1 MKYLGILMLVVLGV
15 LCSGMDTKYEVTH
28 KRHVVAYGQTVW
40 GIATK
45 YKGEQDMRMTM
56 DEFVYN
62 ISKANNLQGEKFLHP
77 GQVIVIPLY
86 KAEKK

>member
-1 MKYLGILMLVVLGV
+1 MKYLGIAGLIVLG
-15 LCSGMDTKYEVTH
+15 LLYSGMDTEYHVSTKH
-28 KRHVVAYGQTVW
+28 HVVSEGQTVW

-45 YKGEQDMRMTM
+45 YKGEQDMKMTM

>member
-1 MKYLGILMLVVLGV
+1 MKYLSILGLAVAAL
-15 LCSGMDTKYEVTH
+15 LCIGMDTNYELTNKH
-28 KRHVVAYGQTVW
+28 HVVAEGQTVW

-45 YKGEQDMRMTM
+45 YKGEQDMQMTM

-62 ISKANNLQGEKFLHP
+62 ISKANNLQGQKFLHP
-77 GQVIVIPLY
+77 GQVLVIPLY

>member
-1 MKYLGILMLVVLGV
+1 MKYLGIFGLVVAGL
-15 LCSGMDTKYEVTH
+15 LCIGMDTNYELSTKH
-28 KRHVVAYGQTVW
+28 HVVREGQTVW

-62 ISKANNLQGEKFLHP
+62 ISKANNLQGQKFLHP
-77 GQVIVIPLY
+77 GQVLVIPLY

>member
-1 MKYLGILMLVVLGV
+1 MKYLGILGLVVAGL
-15 LCSGMDTKYEVTH
+15 LCIGMDTNYELSTKH
-28 KRHVVAYGQTVW
+28 HVVREGQTVW

-62 ISKANNLQGEKFLHP
+62 ISKANNPKCCSF
-77 GQVIVIPLY
+77 IY
-86 KAEKK
+86 

>member
-1 MKYLGILMLVVLGV
+1 MKYLGIVGLIVLGL
-15 LCSGMDTKYEVTH
+15 LCSGMDTEYHVSNKH
-28 KRHVVAYGQTVW
+28 HVVSEGQTVW

-45 YKGEQDMRMTM
+45 YKSEQDKRMTM

-62 ISKANNLQGEKFLHP
+62 ISKANNLQGKNFLQP
-77 GQVIVIPLY
+77 GQVLIVPLY

>member
-1 MKYLGILMLVVLGV
+1 MKYLGILMLVVLGL
-15 LCSGMDTKYEVTH
+15 LCSGMDTNYELSNKH
-28 KRHVVAYGQTVW
+28 HVVAEGQTLW

-45 YKGEQDMRMTM
+45 YKGEQEKRMTM

-77 GQVIVIPLY
+77 GQVIVIPIY

>member
-1 MKYLGILMLVVLGV
+1 MKYLVIAGIAVLGL
-15 LCSGMDTKYEVTH
+15 LCSGMDTEYHVSNKH
-28 KRHVVAYGQTVW
+28 HVVSEGQTVW

-62 ISKANNLQGEKFLHP
+62 ISKANNLQGQKFLHP
-77 GQVIVIPLY
+77 GQVLVIPLY

>member
-1 MKYLGILMLVVLGV
+1 MKYLGILMLVVLGL
-15 LCSGMDTKYEVTH
+15 LCSGMDTKYELSNKH
-28 KRHVVAYGQTVW
+28 HVVAEGQTLW

-45 YKGEQDMRMTM
+45 YKGEQEKRMTM